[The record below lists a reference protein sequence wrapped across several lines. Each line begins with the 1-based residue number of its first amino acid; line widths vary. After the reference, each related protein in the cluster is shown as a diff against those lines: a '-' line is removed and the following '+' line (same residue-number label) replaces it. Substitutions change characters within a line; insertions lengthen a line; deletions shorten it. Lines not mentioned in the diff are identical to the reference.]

1 MIVTGANKS
10 MKRFMTLGATLTMVV
25 SSVAGAQGSWPVVFR
40 DASVAVALD
49 TANARRNQDGSY
61 LTRTR
66 WDYAK
71 LHALESRR
79 PYMSMTQSA
88 LLRCTP
94 VRVKRLTESF
104 YSANGAVVREGSPP
118 DPRDVQY
125 MSWDRVKTGTDA
137 SKAFNAVCALLTRR
151 DRRR

>member
-1 MIVTGANKS
+1 MKGIVTALAAA
-10 MKRFMTLGATLTMVV
+10 FL
-25 SSVAGAQGSWPVVFR
+25 VAAPAARAQASWPTIFK
-40 DASVAVALD
+40 DASVTVALD
-49 TANARRNQDGSY
+49 TANAKRNSDGSY

-79 PYMSMTQSA
+79 PYISMTQSA

-104 YSANGAVVREGSPP
+104 YSANGAVVREGSQPN
-118 DPRDVQY
+118 PRDIQY
-125 MSWDRVKTGTDA
+125 MTWDRVQTGTDA
-137 SKAFNAVCALLTRR
+137 SKAFNAACSLLNRR

>member
-1 MIVTGANKS
+1 
-10 MKRFMTLGATLTMVV
+10 MKKIIMLGAALALAG
-25 SSVAGAQGSWPVVFR
+25 SADAGAQGSWPVVFR
-40 DASVAVALD
+40 DASVTVALD
-49 TANARRNQDGSY
+49 TANAKRNSDGSY

-125 MSWDRVKTGTDA
+125 MTWDRVQTGTDA
-137 SKAFNAVCALLTRR
+137 SKAFNGACALLNRR

>member
-1 MIVTGANKS
+1 MKAVLFLTAGVLAFGAP
-10 MKRFMTLGATLTMVV
+10 
-25 SSVAGAQGSWPVVFR
+25 VAGAQAPWPTVFR
-40 DASVAVALD
+40 DATVAVALD
-49 TANARRNQDGSY
+49 TANAKRNADGSY
-61 LTRTR
+61 MTRTR

-104 YSANGAVVREGSPP
+104 YSANGAVVREGSAPN
-118 DPRDVQY
+118 PRDIQY
-125 MSWDRVKTGTDA
+125 MTWDRVKTGTDA
-137 SKAFNAVCALLTRR
+137 SKAFNAACSLLNRR

>member
-1 MIVTGANKS
+1 MKARIFVAVIIAVTTAE
-10 MKRFMTLGATLTMVV
+10 
-25 SSVAGAQGSWPVVFR
+25 AGAQAPWPIILRNSNVT
-40 DASVAVALD
+40 VALD
-49 TANARRNQDGSY
+49 SANAKRNADGSY

-71 LHALESRR
+71 LHAIESKR
-79 PYMSMTQSA
+79 PYMSMTQSS

-118 DPRDVQY
+118 KPGMVQY
-125 MSWDRVKTGTDA
+125 MTWDRLKTGSDA
-137 SKAFNAVCALLTRR
+137 SKAYNAACSMLARR

>member
-1 MIVTGANKS
+1 MKMLLIAAVAALAAN
-10 MKRFMTLGATLTMVV
+10 VDE
-25 SSVAGAQGSWPVVFR
+25 AGAQGSWPVVFK
-40 DASVAVALD
+40 DASVTVALD
-49 TANARRNQDGSY
+49 TANAKRNADGSY
-61 LTRTR
+61 MTRTR

-104 YSANGAVVREGSPP
+104 YSANGSVVREGSAP

-125 MSWDRVKTGTDA
+125 MTWDRVPVGSDA
-137 SKAFNAVCALLTRR
+137 SKAFNGACSVLTRR

>member
-1 MIVTGANKS
+1 MRAGFFVAVILAGTSA
-10 MKRFMTLGATLTMVV
+10 A
-25 SSVAGAQGSWPVVFR
+25 AGAQAPWPIILR
-40 DASVAVALD
+40 NASVTVALD
-49 TANARRNQDGSY
+49 SANAKRNADGSY

-71 LHALESRR
+71 LHAIESKR
-79 PYMSMTQSA
+79 PYMSMTQSS

-94 VRVKRLTESF
+94 VRIKRLTESF

-118 DPRDVQY
+118 KPGMVQY
-125 MSWDRVKTGTDA
+125 MTWDRLKTGTDA
-137 SKAFNAVCALLTRR
+137 SKAFNAACSMLTRR

>member
-1 MIVTGANKS
+1 MKAVVLAVAALAVSTPAAAQAPWPIILRNANVT
-10 MKRFMTLGATLTMVV
+10 
-25 SSVAGAQGSWPVVFR
+25 
-40 DASVAVALD
+40 VALD
-49 TANARRNQDGSY
+49 SANARRNADGSY

-71 LHALESRR
+71 LHAIESKR
-79 PYMSMTQSA
+79 PYLSMTQSS

-104 YSANGAVVREGSPP
+104 YSANGAVVREGDPP
-118 DPRDVQY
+118 KPGMVQY
-125 MSWDRVKTGTDA
+125 MTWDRLKTGSDA
-137 SKAFNAVCALLTRR
+137 SKAYHAACSMLTRR

>member
-1 MIVTGANKS
+1 MTRQLFMAAGA
-10 MKRFMTLGATLTMVV
+10 LAVCV
-25 SSVAGAQGSWPVVFR
+25 SGTAGAQATWPTVFR

-49 TANARRNQDGSY
+49 TANAKRNADGSY

-66 WDYAK
+66 WDYAQ

-104 YSANGAVVREGSPP
+104 YSANGAVVREGPQP

-125 MSWDRVKTGTDA
+125 MTWDRVRTGTDA
-137 SKAFNAVCALLTRR
+137 SKAYNAACALLTRR

>member
-1 MIVTGANKS
+1 MKS
-10 MKRFMTLGATLTMVV
+10 VILAAAL
-25 SSVAGAQGSWPVVFR
+25 VASASAAQAQAAWPVIFK
-40 DASVAVALD
+40 DASVSVALD
-49 TANARRNQDGSY
+49 TANAKRNDDGSY

-88 LLRCTP
+88 LIRCTP

-104 YSANGAVVREGSPP
+104 YSANGAAVREGSTPNP
-118 DPRDVQY
+118 GDIKY
-125 MSWDRVKTGTDA
+125 MTWDRVKTGTDA
-137 SKAFNAVCALLTRR
+137 SKAFNSACSLLTRR

>member
-1 MIVTGANKS
+1 MKAAFLIVA
-10 MKRFMTLGATLTMVV
+10 VV
-25 SSVAGAQGSWPVVFR
+25 FGVAVPAARAQASWPTIFK
-40 DASVAVALD
+40 DASVTVALD
-49 TANARRNQDGSY
+49 TANAKRNADGSY

-104 YSANGAVVREGSPP
+104 YSGNGAVVREGSQPN
-118 DPRDVQY
+118 PRDVRY
-125 MSWDRVKTGTDA
+125 MTWDRVQTGTNA
-137 SKAFNAVCALLTRR
+137 SKAFNAACSLLTRR
-151 DRRR
+151 DRRS

>member
-1 MIVTGANKS
+1 MKEFFFGAA
-10 MKRFMTLGATLTMVV
+10 LLVV
-25 SSVAGAQGSWPVVFR
+25 AAPAAQAQASWPIIFR
-40 DASVAVALD
+40 DASVTVALD
-49 TANARRNQDGSY
+49 TANAKRNDDGSY

-94 VRVKRLTESF
+94 VRLKRLTESF
-104 YSANGAVVREGSPP
+104 YSANGAVVREGSQPN
-118 DPRDVQY
+118 PRDVKY
-125 MSWDRVKTGTDA
+125 MTWDRVKTGTEA
-137 SKAFNAVCALLTRR
+137 SRAFNAACSMLTRR